1 MKHVMEMPIEGGEP
15 VLVEVEDTREGPVR
29 AGRDGTPG
37 VISETLQ
44 AGLERIRPVAGAF
57 VEKFRDLPGKPDEV
71 ALKFGVTVSGEAGLV
86 IAHTST
92 GASFE
97 VSMTWRSEPA
107 D

>member
-1 MKHVMEMPIEGGEP
+1 MKRVVELPIEGGEP
-15 VLVEVEDTREGPVR
+15 VPVEVEVTGEGPVR
-29 AGRDGTPG
+29 AGRDGARG
-37 VISETLQ
+37 VLPETLQ
-44 AGLERIRPVAGAF
+44 AGLDRIRPVAGAF

-97 VSMTWRSEPA
+97 VTMTWRAEPA